1 MKNAGLV
8 LTGLKP
14 MAVKT
19 LQVRILGFV
28 IGILIAMAMTV
39 ALAVWFSTSNHSN
52 EQIDSNLTVA
62 ESTLQQLLSNREGQ
76 LLNSAEVLTSD
87 FGFKQAVA
95 SRDRDTID
103 SVLHNHGE
111 RIGADLMV
119 LLSLQGE
126 LLASDTM
133 EIKTRFNQDF
143 FIRSTLING
152 GATDYLL
159 INDRLYQVILLPV
172 KAPLPIAIAMVGFE
186 LNQNLA
192 NQWQAVTGLDVT
204 FYAQH
209 NSNLQIVASTLPQ
222 EEWNNAI
229 AGAYTPNSPRALP
242 LFSRP
247 KFATLKL
254 DLGQSQYNDT
264 GIFLSYPVESAFR
277 EFDLLQ
283 WRIFII
289 TLVGALLALAGGM
302 LMARNL
308 ASPIRVLAS
317 TASRIANGEFG
328 LKVETQRDTREISE
342 LASAFETMQDGLA
355 EREARIMYQAHHDP
369 LTKLINR
376 QHAITRLAQHLDSSD
391 YAPIAVICINILDFR
406 IVNDTFGHVV
416 GDQCLKQIGERLTQL
431 PEENCFAARLGGDEF
446 LVAVPLQYS
455 LEKVAENILSL
466 LASAYRI
473 QELEITLKFSLGV
486 ASAPKDSTQSDQL
499 VQKASIALDMARRE
513 HLGIAF
519 YDSQME
525 ATHMKRL
532 QLLADLK
539 TTLLQNDGQL
549 QMYFQP
555 KVKADTE
562 TSFRFEALI
571 RWIHPEQG
579 FIPPDLFIPLAEQA
593 GLIGNITDWV
603 VEAVIKQIAQ
613 WKELHFNAQVAIN
626 LSAKDLSRKN
636 LLDNIHQLLDRYQ
649 LETASLAFEITESE
663 IMRDT
668 QQAIDLLN
676 RFLNSGFDLAID
688 DFGTG
693 YSSLSQLKHMPV
705 TELKID
711 KSFVLQLDQLEDDQI
726 IVKSTIELAHSFN
739 LKVVAEG
746 VENLQSMDMLKEWGC
761 DWLQGFYL
769 SRPLPAKDV
778 LPWVEEFTNRQ
789 QQAAN
794 H

>member
-1 MKNAGLV
+1 MA
-8 LTGLKP
+8 LTGSEL

-19 LQVRILGFV
+19 LQVRIVGFV
-28 IGILIAMAMTV
+28 IGLLVAMAITV

-52 EQIDSNLTVA
+52 EQIDDNLWVA
-62 ESTLQQLLSNREGQ
+62 ESTLRQLLSNREEQ
-76 LLNSAEVLTSD
+76 LLSSAEVLTSD

-95 SRDRDTID
+95 SRDKDTIE

-126 LLASDTM
+126 LLTSDALDINTQ
-133 EIKTRFNQDF
+133 FNQDF
-143 FIRSTLING
+143 FIRSTLNSG
-152 GATDYLL
+152 GANEYLL
-159 INDRLYQVILLPV
+159 LNNQLYQVILLPV

-186 LNQNLA
+186 LNQELA
-192 NQWQAVTGLDVT
+192 NQWKTVTGLEVT
-204 FYAQH
+204 FYAQQDTKT
-209 NSNLQIVASTLPQ
+209 NIVASTLPQ
-222 EEWNNAI
+222 AEWDNAINNA
-229 AGAYTPNSPRALP
+229 YMPNSPQRLP
-242 LFSRP
+242 LIARP
-247 KFATLKL
+247 KFASLKL
-254 DLGQSQYNDT
+254 DLSQSNLNDT
-264 GIFLSYPVESAFR
+264 GIFLSYPVEKAFR

-289 TLVGALLALAGGM
+289 TLLGAVLALAGGI
-302 LMARNL
+302 LMAKNL
-308 ASPIRVLAS
+308 ASPIQFLAT

-328 LKVETQRDTREISE
+328 LKVMDQRNTREINE
-342 LASAFETMQDGLA
+342 LASAFETMQQGLA
-355 EREARIMYQAHHDP
+355 DREARIMYQAHHDP
-369 LTKLINR
+369 LTRLINR
-376 QHAITRLAQHLDSSD
+376 QHAITLLAEHLDSAN
-391 YAPIAVICINILDFR
+391 YEPIAVICINILDFR

-416 GDQCLKQIGERLTQL
+416 GDQCLKLIAERMSSITGD
-431 PEENCFAARLGGDEF
+431 NSFAARLGGDEF
-446 LVAVPLQYS
+446 LLAVPSTSSQNQL
-455 LEKVAENILSL
+455 ADNILEL
-466 LASAYRI
+466 LSSAYRI
-473 QELEITLKFSLGV
+473 QELEITLKFSMGV
-486 ASAPKDSTQSDQL
+486 SSAPKDSTLADQL

-513 HLGIAF
+513 QLGVAF
-519 YDSQME
+519 YDNQME
-525 ATHMKRL
+525 ETHMKRL

-539 TTLLQNDGQL
+539 NTLAANDGQL

-555 KVKADTE
+555 KVKTGAAAQ
-562 TSFRFEALI
+562 FRFEALI

-603 VEAVIKQIAQ
+603 VEAVIKQIAH
-613 WKELHFNAQVAIN
+613 WKEQHFNAQVAIN
-626 LSAKDLSRKN
+626 LSAKDLSRSN
-636 LLDNIHQLLDRYQ
+636 LLDSVHQQLDRYQ
-649 LETASLAFEITESE
+649 LNTNCLAFEITESE
-663 IMRDT
+663 IMCDA
-668 QQAIDLLN
+668 QQGIELLN
-676 RFLNSGFDLAID
+676 RFRDSGFDLAID

-726 IVKSTIELAHSFN
+726 IVKSTIALAHSFN

-746 VENLQSMDMLKEWGC
+746 VENQQSMDLLSEWGC

-778 LPWVEEFTNRQ
+778 LSWVEDFTSRQ

>member
-1 MKNAGLV
+1 MALA
-8 LTGLKP
+8 LTGSKP
-14 MAVKT
+14 MAVKS
-19 LQVRILGFV
+19 LQARILGFV
-28 IGILIAMAMTV
+28 IGLLVAMAMTV

-52 EQIDSNLTVA
+52 EQIDSNLGVA
-62 ESTLQQLLSNREGQ
+62 ESTLRQLLSNREEQ
-76 LLNSAEVLTSD
+76 LLSSAEVLTSD

-95 SRDRDTID
+95 SRDKDTIE

-126 LLASDTM
+126 LLTSDTLD
-133 EIKTRFNQDF
+133 INTPFNQDF
-143 FIRSTLING
+143 FIRSTLNNG
-152 GATDYLL
+152 GANDYLL
-159 INDRLYQVILLPV
+159 INNRLYQVILLPV

-186 LNQNLA
+186 LNQELA
-192 NQWQAVTGLDVT
+192 NQWKAVTGLDVT
-204 FYAQH
+204 FYAH
-209 NSNLQIVASTLPQ
+209 KDSNTNIVASTLPQ
-222 EEWNNAI
+222 ADWDNAI
-229 AGAYTPNSPRALP
+229 SHAYMPNAAHTLP
-242 LFSRP
+242 LIARP
-247 KFATLKL
+247 KFASLKL
-254 DLGQSQYNDT
+254 DLSQANTNDT
-264 GIFLSYPVESAFR
+264 GIFLSYLVENAFR

-289 TLVGALLALAGGM
+289 TLLGAVLALAGGI
-302 LMARNL
+302 LMAKNL
-308 ASPIRVLAS
+308 ASPIHILAR

-328 LKVETQRDTREISE
+328 LKVNALRNTREIND
-342 LASAFETMQDGLA
+342 LASAFETMQEGLA
-355 EREARIMYQAHHDP
+355 VREARIMHQAHHDP
-369 LTKLINR
+369 LTQLINR
-376 QHAITRLAQHLDSSD
+376 QHAITRLAEHLDSAD
-391 YAPIAVICINILDFR
+391 YEPIAVICINILDFR

-416 GDQCLKQIGERLTQL
+416 GDQCLKLIAERLTTVTG
-431 PEENCFAARLGGDEF
+431 EHSFAARLGGDEF
-446 LVAVPLQYS
+446 LMAMPLTRS
-455 LEKVAENILSL
+455 RELVAENVQALLS
-466 LASAYRI
+466 SAYRI
-473 QELEITLKFSLGV
+473 QELEITLKFSIGV
-486 ASAPKDSTQSDQL
+486 SSAPRDGTQSEQL

-519 YDSQME
+519 YDQQME
-525 ATHMKRL
+525 ETHMKRL

-539 TTLLQNDGQL
+539 STLSSNDGQL

-555 KVKADTE
+555 KVKTGADAT
-562 TSFRFEALI
+562 FRFEALI
-571 RWIHPEQG
+571 RWIHPAQG

-593 GLIGNITDWV
+593 GLISNITDWV

-613 WKELHFNAQVAIN
+613 WKEQHFTAQVAIN

-636 LLDNIHQLLDRYQ
+636 LLDSVHLLLERYQ
-649 LETASLAFEITESE
+649 LTTDCLAFEITESE
-663 IMRDT
+663 IMRDA
-668 QQAIDLLN
+668 QQGIELLN
-676 RFLNSGFDLAID
+676 RFRNSGFDLAID

-711 KSFVLQLDQLEDDQI
+711 KSFVLQLDQLADDQI
-726 IVKSTIELAHSFN
+726 IVKSTIALAHSFN

-746 VENLQSMDMLKEWGC
+746 VENQQSMDLLSDWGC

-778 LPWVEEFTNRQ
+778 LGWVADFSSR

>member
-1 MKNAGLV
+1 
-8 LTGLKP
+8 

-28 IGILIAMAMTV
+28 IGLLVAMAITV

-52 EQIDSNLTVA
+52 EQIDGNLGVA
-62 ESTLQQLLSNREGQ
+62 ESTLKQLLSNREEQ
-76 LLNSAEVLTSD
+76 LLSSAEVLTSD

-95 SRDRDTID
+95 SRDKDTIE
-103 SVLHNHGE
+103 SVLNNHGG

-126 LLASDTM
+126 LLTSESMDINT
-133 EIKTRFNQDF
+133 KFDQDF
-143 FIRSTLING
+143 FIRSTLNNG
-152 GATDYLL
+152 GANDYLL
-159 INDRLYQVILLPV
+159 VNNHLYQVILLPV

-186 LNQNLA
+186 LNQELA
-192 NQWQAVTGLDVT
+192 NQWKTVTGLDVT
-204 FYAQH
+204 FYA
-209 NSNLQIVASTLPQ
+209 NEDSKTNIIASTLPQ
-222 EEWNNAI
+222 AEWDNAINNA
-229 AGAYTPNSPRALP
+229 YMPNSSHRLP
-242 LFSRP
+242 LIARP
-247 KFATLKL
+247 KFASLKL
-254 DLGQSQYNDT
+254 ELSQSSLNDT
-264 GIFLSYPVESAFR
+264 GIFLSYPVEKAFR

-283 WRIFII
+283 WRIFVI
-289 TLVGALLALAGGM
+289 TLLGAVLALAGGI
-302 LMARNL
+302 LMAKNL
-308 ASPIRVLAS
+308 ALPIHILAS

-328 LKVETQRDTREISE
+328 LKVMAQRNTREINE
-342 LASAFETMQDGLA
+342 LASAFETMQEGLA
-355 EREARIMYQAHHDP
+355 DREARIMYQAHHDP

-376 QHAITRLAQHLDSSD
+376 QHAITRLAEHLDSAN
-391 YAPIAVICINILDFR
+391 YEPIAVICINILDFR

-416 GDQCLKQIGERLTQL
+416 GDQCLKLIAERLTKVTG
-431 PEENCFAARLGGDEF
+431 ENSFAARLGGDEF
-446 LVAVPLQYS
+446 LVAAPLAASQ
-455 LEKVAENILSL
+455 EQIAESILAL
-466 LASAYRI
+466 LSSPYRI
-473 QELEITLKFSLGV
+473 QELEISLKFSMGV
-486 ASAPKDSTQSDQL
+486 SSAPKDSTQSDQL
-499 VQKASIALDMARRE
+499 VQKASIALDMARRAQ
-513 HLGIAF
+513 LGVAF

-525 ATHMKRL
+525 ETHMKRL

-539 TTLLQNDGQL
+539 NTLALNDGQL

-555 KVKADTE
+555 KVKTNAQAQ
-562 TSFRFEALI
+562 FRFEALI
-571 RWIHPEQG
+571 RWIHPVQG

-603 VEAVIKQIAQ
+603 VEAVIKQIAH
-613 WKELHFNAQVAIN
+613 WKEQQFDAQVAIN
-626 LSAKDLSRKN
+626 LSAKDLSRNN
-636 LLDNIHQLLDRYQ
+636 LLDSIHQQLGRYQ
-649 LETASLAFEITESE
+649 LNTDCLAFEITESE
-663 IMRDT
+663 IMRDA
-668 QQAIDLLN
+668 QQGIELLN
-676 RFLNSGFDLAID
+676 RFRDSGFDLAID

-726 IVKSTIELAHSFN
+726 IVKSTIALAHSFN

-746 VENLQSMDMLKEWGC
+746 IENQQSMELLTEWGC

-778 LPWVEEFTNRQ
+778 LGWVEDFTSR